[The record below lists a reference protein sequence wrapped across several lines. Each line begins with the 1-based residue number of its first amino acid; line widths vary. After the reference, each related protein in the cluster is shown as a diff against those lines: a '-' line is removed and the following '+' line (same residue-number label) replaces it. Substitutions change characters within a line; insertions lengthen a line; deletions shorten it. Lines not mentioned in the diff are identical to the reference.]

1 MLLAIVCQSDWKL
14 LRTDQELVPCW
25 CCSKGRKTW
34 QQQTFYSC
42 FYFVHVSK
50 FLTWA
55 ASFLSR
61 LTGVKWWVWSFL
73 PCGIALQNFWTSLF
87 CSQWKKNESDCNL
100 LRLAF
105 GDSLCATYWLSTC
118 FENKA
123 YTILLVSIQSK
134 YCSVNIHPKS
144 YIINI
149 APNSS
154 SSDVPSTKMVNRLFF
169 LVDVLG
175 GRRERALSEMV
186 RVA

>member
-1 MLLAIVCQSDWKL
+1 M
-14 LRTDQELVPCW
+14 
-25 CCSKGRKTW
+25 
-34 QQQTFYSC
+34 
-42 FYFVHVSK
+42 
-50 FLTWA
+50 
-55 ASFLSR
+55 
-61 LTGVKWWVWSFL
+61 
-73 PCGIALQNFWTSLF
+73 
-87 CSQWKKNESDCNL
+87 CNL
-100 LRLAF
+100 LIE
-105 GDSLCATYWLSTC
+105 Y
-118 FENKA
+118 ENKA